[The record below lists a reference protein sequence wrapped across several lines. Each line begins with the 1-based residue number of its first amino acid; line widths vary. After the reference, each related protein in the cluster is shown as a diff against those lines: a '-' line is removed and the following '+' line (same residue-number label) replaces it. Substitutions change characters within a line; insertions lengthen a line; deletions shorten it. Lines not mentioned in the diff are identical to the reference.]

1 MNFLMVDGHG
11 DPNTSQAYK
20 EALETL
26 YALSYALKFALKNQG
41 LDYRVGPLE
50 GLWWADD
57 LAEFGTGRKEN

>member
-1 MNFLMVDGHG
+1 MRS
-11 DPNTSQAYK
+11 PTPSSSPSRTK
-20 EALETL
+20 
-26 YALSYALKFALKNQG
+26 G